1 MSSTYKYANGSKVL
15 NNPTNFNESKQI
27 SSYPVKSS
35 FVYDLDSN
43 EDDLSSSFYSSK
55 LQSINSNYFLDYLQ
69 QPFNNHIQMEDYL
82 PAYNYTFNDTNNS
95 LNNKQMFNRD
105 KAENTV
111 LNFRRFCIYESKS
124 AKPETFKTKSITEPT
139 RVIKAITKYA

>member
-1 MSSTYKYANGSKVL
+1 MSNT
-15 NNPTNFNESKQI
+15 TNFNEPKQI
-27 SSYPVKSS
+27 SSYPIKSS

-82 PAYNYTFNDTNNS
+82 PAYNYTFNDTENS

-105 KAENTV
+105 KAENLSSNSV
-111 LNFRRFCIYESKS
+111 IRF
-124 AKPETFKTKSITEPT
+124 
-139 RVIKAITKYA
+139 